1 MRGCSGDRSGD
12 SGDKQMAALQTN
24 IIHLHWRCC
33 HCPVQKYH
41 FIEGS
46 QWILIVTRWSQDN
59 MCWYDP
65 KPTNKRLLQRSTSL
79 IHRFYNW
86 GGGCIQGKVN
96 NSLFSLM
103 MTCTMCT
110 MNLFDQNSYLNH
122 SRGVVKQFFLCV
134 LVLSTFH
141 PGFFKL
147 SQSFFDSNQITW
159 WFQRFKGAGLDCC

>member
-1 MRGCSGDRSGD
+1 MRGCSSDQSGD

-46 QWILIVTRWSQDN
+46 QWILLIVTRWSQDN

-79 IHRFYNW
+79 IHRFHNW

-103 MTCTMCT
+103 MTCM
-110 MNLFDQNSYLNH
+110 MYLIFLFRIILPRLYALKFCVTVKW
-122 SRGVVKQFFLCV
+122 RGFLPFVK
-134 LVLSTFH
+134 LVQI
-141 PGFFKL
+141 PKL
-147 SQSFFDSNQITW
+147 SFV
-159 WFQRFKGAGLDCC
+159 GAS

>member
-1 MRGCSGDRSGD
+1 MRGCSGDQSGD

-79 IHRFYNW
+79 IHRFHNW
-86 GGGCIQGKVN
+86 GWGCIQGKVN
-96 NSLFSLM
+96 NSLSNLM
-103 MTCTMCT
+103 VTFVDTI
-110 MNLFDQNSYLNH
+110 NLFAATGAILIHLAYRCQRWKFQIICQTWLGTYKKTNYQKKK
-122 SRGVVKQFFLCV
+122 RWFLVGSCK
-134 LVLSTFH
+134 
-141 PGFFKL
+141 P
-147 SQSFFDSNQITW
+147 
-159 WFQRFKGAGLDCC
+159 

>member
-1 MRGCSGDRSGD
+1 MRGCSGDQSGD

-24 IIHLHWRCC
+24 IIHLHWRC

-79 IHRFYNW
+79 IHRFHNW

-103 MTCTMCT
+103 MTCKMY
-110 MNLFDQNSYLNH
+110 LIHSFVQNYFAQILRS
-122 SRGVVKQFFLCV
+122 KILCDCQMTRLPSICEIGPNPEIIFCRRELIFTV
-134 LVLSTFH
+134 
-141 PGFFKL
+141 
-147 SQSFFDSNQITW
+147 TW
-159 WFQRFKGAGLDCC
+159 SIKMLDW

>member
-1 MRGCSGDRSGD
+1 MRGCSGDQSGD

-79 IHRFYNW
+79 IHRFHNW

-96 NSLFSLM
+96 NSLSNLM
-103 MTCTMCT
+103 VTFVDTI
-110 MNLFDQNSYLNH
+110 NLFAATGAILIH
-122 SRGVVKQFFLCV
+122 RWKF
-134 LVLSTFH
+134 
-141 PGFFKL
+141 
-147 SQSFFDSNQITW
+147 QII
-159 WFQRFKGAGLDCC
+159 C

>member
-1 MRGCSGDRSGD
+1 MDPWINLAKVAVKGCSKVIKVLKVTHTNERLQRCGDLSGD

-79 IHRFYNW
+79 IHRFHNW

-103 MTCTMCT
+103 MTLYFCTELFCQDCT
-110 MNLFDQNSYLNH
+110 L
-122 SRGVVKQFFLCV
+122 
-134 LVLSTFH
+134 
-141 PGFFKL
+141 
-147 SQSFFDSNQITW
+147 
-159 WFQRFKGAGLDCC
+159 